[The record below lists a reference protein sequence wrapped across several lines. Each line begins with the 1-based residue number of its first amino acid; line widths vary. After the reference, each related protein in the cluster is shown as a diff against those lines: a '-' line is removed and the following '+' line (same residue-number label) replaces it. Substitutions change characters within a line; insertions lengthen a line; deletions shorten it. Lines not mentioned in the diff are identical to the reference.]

1 MKLDIYFSA
10 SKWSKMKPIP
20 RWVFLCI
27 AINMLCKNLCMIGL
41 VFFKSITVE
50 LLGFAGAQFPWI
62 PWILNH
68 TNIYIFFM
76 MFHCRETIITNLH
89 PQQESKFLAIL
100 AIRIQMHQTV
110 DHVLR
115 MEHSRD
121 RALCWFI
128 WLQTQFSVVWN
139 ATPCLS

>member
-1 MKLDIYFSA
+1 
-10 SKWSKMKPIP
+10 
-20 RWVFLCI
+20 
-27 AINMLCKNLCMIGL
+27 
-41 VFFKSITVE
+41 
-50 LLGFAGAQFPWI
+50 
-62 PWILNH
+62 
-68 TNIYIFFM
+68 

-121 RALCWFI
+121 RALC
-128 WLQTQFSVVWN
+128 
-139 ATPCLS
+139 